1 MRSFITASVFCCVS
15 VAAQAQNCHVP
26 YIRTLENQT
35 VDGYMTVKAGKR
47 CSIVLRNSSGPV
59 ETTRITGGPSAG
71 VATARGTRVTYIA
84 RSGYTGPDRF
94 AYARTGQDR
103 YGRSTVRTVNVNVRV
118 VP

>member
-1 MRSFITASVFCCVS
+1 MKSYLLAAALCCLSVS
-15 VAAQAQNCHVP
+15 AQAQNCHVP

-59 ETTRITGGPSAG
+59 QTTRIIGGPSAG
-71 VATARGTRVTYIA
+71 VATARGMRITYVP
-84 RSGYTGPDRF
+84 RPGYTGSDRF
-94 AYARTGQDR
+94 AYARAGQDR
-103 YGRSTVRTVNVNVRV
+103 YGRPTVRTVNVNVSV